1 MSLRR
6 DPVEEQA
13 VLADGRAVRVRVAVP
28 DDSYIGKRDL
38 DTVVVELWHGDRVL
52 ATVSSLLSARQTDAA
67 RRLAREIAV
76 GLESG
81 SLEPTAGA
89 IEPLAERIP

>member
-1 MSLRR
+1 MNLRSE
-6 DPVEEQA
+6 PVEEQA
-13 VLADGRAVRVRVAVP
+13 LLADGRAVRVRVAVP
-28 DDSYIGKRDL
+28 DDPYIRKRDL
-38 DTVVVELWHGDRVL
+38 DTVVVEVWDGDRVL
-52 ATVSSLLSARQTDAA
+52 ATVSSLLSARQTSAA
-67 RRLAREIAV
+67 RRLARKIAA